1 MGILRSIMWLL
12 VGAALAIFLWSN
24 YEQKVVISFTEFNS
38 FKTIPIPLSAALVAA
53 LAGGFMLA
61 VALSLP
67 NQFRLRGRVRELR
80 RKLERLDNET
90 AELRKLPLTDVS
102 ESSSDHRSS
111 SISNIGES
119 GSVGSKA
126 GS

>member
-1 MGILRSIMWLL
+1 MGILRSITWLL
-12 VGAALAIFLWSN
+12 VGAALAVFLWSN
-24 YEQKVVISFTEFNS
+24 NDQKVVISFTEFDS
-38 FKTIPIPLSAALVAA
+38 FKTIPIPLSAALLAA

-80 RKLERLDNET
+80 RQLDRLESEI

-102 ESSSDHRSS
+102 ESSADNVGSS
-111 SISNIGES
+111 SIGEIGS
-119 GSVGSKA
+119 SGSKA

>member
-1 MGILRSIMWLL
+1 MWLL

-24 YEQKVVISFTEFNS
+24 YKQKVVISFTEFAS
-38 FKTIPIPLSAALVAA
+38 FKTVPIPLSAALVTA
-53 LAGGFMLA
+53 LAGGFLLA
-61 VALSLP
+61 AALSLP

-80 RKLERLDNET
+80 RKLERLENEI

-102 ESSSDHRSS
+102 ESSPDNLSS
-111 SISNIGES
+111 SISEIGS
-119 GSVGSKA
+119 AGSKA

>member
-1 MGILRSIMWLL
+1 MGILRSITWLL

-24 YEQKVVISFTEFNS
+24 YEQKVVISFTEP
-38 FKTIPIPLSAALVAA
+38 FKTVPIPLSAALVAA
-53 LAGGFMLA
+53 LAGGFLLA

-80 RKLERLDNET
+80 RKLEHLENEI

-102 ESSSDHRSS
+102 ESSSDNLGSS
-111 SISNIGES
+111 SIGNMGEI

>member
-12 VGAALAIFLWSN
+12 VGAALAIFLFSN
-24 YEQKVVISFTEFNS
+24 YEQKVVISFTEFAP
-38 FKTIPIPLSAALVAA
+38 FKTVPIPLSAALVTA

-80 RKLERLDNET
+80 RKLERLENET

-102 ESSSDHRSS
+102 ESGSDNLGSS
-111 SISNIGES
+111 SIGEIGS
-119 GSVGSKA
+119 AGSKA

>member
-1 MGILRSIMWLL
+1 VGIFRSILWLL

-24 YEQKVVISFTEFNS
+24 YEQKVVISFTDS
-38 FKTIPIPLSAALVAA
+38 FRTVPIPLSAALLGAI
-53 LAGGFMLA
+53 AGGFLLA

-67 NQFRLRGRVRELR
+67 NQFRLRGRIREMKR
-80 RKLERLDNET
+80 QLERLNKEI

-102 ESSSDHRSS
+102 ESSADELGASS
-111 SISNIGES
+111 SVEL

-126 GS
+126 GN

>member
-1 MGILRSIMWLL
+1 MGIFRSILWLL

-24 YEQKVVISFTEFNS
+24 YEQKVVISFTEP
-38 FKTIPIPLSAALVAA
+38 FKTVPIPLSAALVGA
-53 LAGGFMLA
+53 LAGGFLLA

-67 NQFRLRGRVRELR
+67 NQFRLRGRVREMK
-80 RKLERLDNET
+80 RKLERVESEI

-102 ESSSDHRSS
+102 ESSADDLSAS
-111 SISNIGES
+111 SNIEI
-119 GSVGSKA
+119 GSLGSKA

>member
-1 MGILRSIMWLL
+1 VGIIRSVIWLL
-12 VGAALAIFLWSN
+12 VGATLAIFLWSN

-38 FKTIPIPLSAALVAA
+38 FKTVPIPLSAALFAA

-67 NQFRLRGRVRELR
+67 NQFRLRGRVREMR
-80 RKLERLDNET
+80 RTLERLENEI

-102 ESSSDHRSS
+102 ESSADNLGSS
-111 SISNIGES
+111 SIGEI